1 MAFEAVEAVG
11 VAAFDDADAFGA
23 AEGRL
28 EADFPQDLIGVIAEC
43 SERVSEGVG
52 SDACDIGDLVLQMP
66 DIGGQEL
73 CIRFFGFGSR
83 LGHAVALG
91 VGMTVIGVVLDLPV
105 AGQMH
110 FQDVVPG
117 QVGVVGIFVRGLTE
131 VVGQLSDDGDDR
143 LHFIFFQQRER
154 VVIVVVVAVVE

>member
-1 MAFEAVEAVG
+1 MHKILWF
-11 VAAFDDADAFGA
+11 
-23 AEGRL
+23 RQ
-28 EADFPQDLIGVIAEC
+28 P
-43 SERVSEGVG
+43 S
-52 SDACDIGDLVLQMP
+52 
-66 DIGGQEL
+66 
-73 CIRFFGFGSR
+73 
-83 LGHAVALG
+83 GHAVALG

-143 LHFIFFQQRER
+143 LHFIFFSSGN
-154 VVIVVVVAVVE
+154 A